1 MSETK
6 VVKSE
11 RGGRRPG
18 AGRKLGSGKGLTA
31 KLQICVTPVQAQTF
45 KAIGSSRWLRR
56 QLDREKELK
65 AEQRGRSVLRLPLEA
80 QFPQML
86 DDESSAEVTMQTP
99 RRGRSSVVKGPVE
112 HKSVNLMDM
121 LVPAPEATI
130 MLAAPDNGMKDAG
143 ISKDDLLIVDRSKE
157 PRSGQVV
164 LARVGE
170 EFLVRRLVVAV
181 IDVSLVPEHA
191 GGKEEPRTLDEL
203 DDWQLI
209 GVVTSVV
216 KRLSA

>member
-1 MSETK
+1 
-6 VVKSE
+6 
-11 RGGRRPG
+11 
-18 AGRKLGSGKGLTA
+18 
-31 KLQICVTPVQAQTF
+31 
-45 KAIGSSRWLRR
+45 
-56 QLDREKELK
+56 
-65 AEQRGRSVLRLPLEA
+65 
-80 QFPQML
+80 
-86 DDESSAEVTMQTP
+86 
-99 RRGRSSVVKGPVE
+99 
-112 HKSVNLMDM
+112 
-121 LVPAPEATI
+121 

>member
-1 MSETK
+1 MNETK
-6 VVKSE
+6 LVKSE

-80 QFPQML
+80 QFPQLL
-86 DDESSAEVTMQTP
+86 DEASTPEVTMQAP
-99 RRGRSSVVKGPVE
+99 RRGRASVAKGPVE

-121 LVPAPEATI
+121 LVPSPESSLV
-130 MLAAPDNGMKDAG
+130 LAAPDNGMKDAG
-143 ISKDDLLIVDRSKE
+143 ICKDDLLIVDRSKE
-157 PRSGQVV
+157 PCSGQVV
-164 LARVGE
+164 LARVGD
-170 EFLVRRLVVAV
+170 EFFVRRLVVAV

-191 GGKEEPRTLDEL
+191 SGKEETRTLDEL

-209 GVVTSVV
+209 GVVTSVI